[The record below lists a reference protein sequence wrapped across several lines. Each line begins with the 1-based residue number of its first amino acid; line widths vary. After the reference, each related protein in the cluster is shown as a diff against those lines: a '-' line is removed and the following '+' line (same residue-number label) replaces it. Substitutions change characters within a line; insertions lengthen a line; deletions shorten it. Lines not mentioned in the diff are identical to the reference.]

1 MNEDI
6 VFFKKKFNVS
16 RETIEKLK
24 IYHRFLIEKNKT
36 LNLIGKNTEK
46 SIFSRHF
53 KDSAQVYDILDKK
66 LDIIDIGSGAGFPGI
81 IIKILM
87 ENESLSGNVILIEK
101 SSKKTDFLRNLCD
114 KINLKI
120 NIENKRL
127 ENYDFLKN
135 STVVSRAFKSTL
147 EIINI
152 LYRNVEKI
160 SELVLLKGKTYQQ
173 EVNNAKKKYTFE
185 LDKFRSITSDE
196 SAIIKIR
203 NIKINT
209 TLSCKCLG

>member
-185 LDKFRSITSDE
+185 LDKFRSITSNE

-209 TLSCKCLG
+209 T